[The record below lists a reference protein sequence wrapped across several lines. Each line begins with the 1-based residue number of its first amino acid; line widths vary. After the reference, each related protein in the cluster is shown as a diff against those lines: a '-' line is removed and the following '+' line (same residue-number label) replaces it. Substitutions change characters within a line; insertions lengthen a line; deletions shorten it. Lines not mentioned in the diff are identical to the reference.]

1 MSRPQVDRPT
11 RGSRHGPKEPE
22 LNRTPTIARV
32 AAIVAATGLVTL
44 SAAPA
49 DAATAH
55 VAKAGGTAL
64 TIEVGGKVSTRSD
77 TYQAAYDGSRTTTGG
92 SHSPV
97 VRALGGQS
105 LLSAGVLGQDAVAG
119 SKNGVPYAKA
129 CSGVAGDGGR
139 VAAIGN
145 GSCVKG
151 GDNVSLDVRN
161 LDFSKLD
168 VLSSDLFNGMD
179 KPVKERVKPVQDQLT
194 ATIADALKQGFS
206 LLDNPAI
213 HLDLDT
219 LQSSC
224 TATGSKLTGTS
235 TLSDV
240 TASIKLPGRGPMTLA
255 DLPTHPK
262 PNQKVVADLKGVTNL
277 LLDGVRNNLRTSLDA
292 SLAPVADTSS
302 KLDDQVLAQLLDE
315 ISALLAP
322 VESNLLDI
330 TLNKQT
336 RTAHSIKVTALDI
349 AVAPVAKP
357 LLGADLAHIE
367 LGTSTCRTD
376 VPAGRP
382 AHASAGH
389 TGTGVA
395 SADSGSRGT
404 TAGTATTASASDDQT
419 LPTDI
424 DAGAAGD
431 KVDLASSDAGHAGL
445 WAILGVLLVAVAAG
459 GGATY
464 LRLAARRR

>member
-1 MSRPQVDRPT
+1 MSQPPGRPALRE
-11 RGSRHGPKEPE
+11 SRHGSKESE
-22 LNRTPTIARV
+22 LTHTPTIARV
-32 AAIVAATGLVTL
+32 AALIAATGLVAL

-49 DAATAH
+49 DAATTHVTKAH
-55 VAKAGGTAL
+55 GTAL
-64 TIEVGGKVSTRSD
+64 TVEVGGKLSTGSGSFH
-77 TYQAAYDGSRTTTGG
+77 AAYDGRHTTTGG
-92 SHSPV
+92 NHKPLV
-97 VRALGGQS
+97 KALGGQDVV
-105 LLSAGVLGQDAVAG
+105 SAGVLAQDAVAG
-119 SKNGVPYAKA
+119 SKKGVPYAKA
-129 CSGVAGDGGR
+129 CSGVASDGATVVAVGDGNC
-139 VAAIGN
+139 I
-145 GSCVKG
+145 KG
-151 GDNVSLDVRN
+151 GDNVSLDVRH

-168 VLSSDLFNGMD
+168 VLSSDLFRGLD
-179 KPVKERVKPVQDQLT
+179 KPVKDRVKPVQDELT
-194 ATIADALKQGFS
+194 ATIAQALKQGFGA
-206 LLDNPAI
+206 LDNPAI
-213 HLDLDT
+213 HLNLDA
-219 LQSSC
+219 LQSTC

-240 TASIKLPGRGPMTLA
+240 TASIKLPGRGPMSLA

-277 LLDGVRNNLRTSLDA
+277 LLDGVRNDLRNSLDA

-367 LGTSTCRTD
+367 LGTSTC
-376 VPAGRP
+376 
-382 AHASAGH
+382 HAAPGHVAKGVTGDAGH
-389 TGTGVA
+389 TATG
-395 SADSGSRGT
+395 ADGGSH
-404 TAGTATTASASDDQT
+404 GTAVGSAGSARTSNDQA
-419 LPTDI
+419 LPTNI

-445 WAILGVLLVAVAAG
+445 WAILGVLLVALAAG

-464 LRLAARRR
+464 LRIAARRK

>member
-1 MSRPQVDRPT
+1 MREA
-11 RGSRHGPKEPE
+11 RHGSKESE
-22 LNRTPTIARV
+22 LIHTPTIARV
-32 AAIVAATGLVTL
+32 AALVAATGLVAL

-49 DAATAH
+49 DAATTH
-55 VAKAGGTAL
+55 VAKAHGTAL
-64 TIEVGGKVSTRSD
+64 TVEVGGKISTGSGSFH
-77 TYQAAYDGSRTTTGG
+77 AAYDGKHTATGG
-92 SHSPV
+92 NHKPV
-97 VRALGGQS
+97 LKALGGQD
-105 LLSAGVLGQDAVAG
+105 LVSAGVLAQDAVAG

-129 CSGVAGDGGR
+129 CSGVASDGATVVAVGDGNC
-139 VAAIGN
+139 I
-145 GSCVKG
+145 KG
-151 GDNVSLDVRN
+151 GDNVSLDVRH

-168 VLSSDLFNGMD
+168 VLSSDLVKGMD
-179 KPVKERVKPVQDQLT
+179 KPVKDRVKPVQDQLT
-194 ATIADALKQGFS
+194 ATVADALQQGFG

-213 HLDLDT
+213 HLNLDA
-219 LQSSC
+219 LQSNC

-240 TASIKLPGRGPMTLA
+240 TASIKLPGRGSTTLA
-255 DLPTHPK
+255 DLPMHPK

-277 LLDGVRNNLRTSLDA
+277 LLDGVRNDLRTSLGGA
-292 SLAPVADTSS
+292 LAPVADTSS
-302 KLDDQVLAQLLDE
+302 TLDNQVLAQLLDE

-322 VESNLLDI
+322 AQQNLLDI

-357 LLGADLAHIE
+357 FLGADLAHIE

-376 VPAGRP
+376 APGSDQP
-382 AHASAGH
+382 KGPS
-389 TGTGVA
+389 TGDGAQTGLVGTH
-395 SADSGSRGT
+395 SGSHG
-404 TAGTATTASASDDQT
+404 TTASAGTARTSDDQAV
-419 LPTDI
+419 PTNI

-464 LRLAARRR
+464 LRIAARRK